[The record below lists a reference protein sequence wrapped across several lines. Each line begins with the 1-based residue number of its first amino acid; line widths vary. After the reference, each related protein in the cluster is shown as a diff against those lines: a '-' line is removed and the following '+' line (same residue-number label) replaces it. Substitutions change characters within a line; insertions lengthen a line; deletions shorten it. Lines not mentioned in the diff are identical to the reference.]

1 MGKRVVAITSCITGI
16 AHTYMA
22 AKALENA
29 AEELGYEISV
39 EKQGAS
45 GAEDVLSAEDIAAAD
60 AVVFATDK
68 AVDESRFV
76 GKDVLIIS
84 CDAGIKDPKGAIEK
98 AVSKTGP
105 NLWRGAARHFSR
117 GDNYGF
123 FGRLGCVDHLQA
135 HHERRLSHAAHRC
148 SGRHPDCSELCVRQ
162 CPE

>member
-76 GKDVLIIS
+76 GKDVLKIS

-98 AVSKTGP
+98 AVSKTGTVRISGEEQP
-105 NLWRGAARHFSR
+105 ATSVEVTTTGSSAASGASTIFKHIMNGVSHMLPIVVHRAFSI
-117 GDNYGF
+117 GN
-123 FGRLGCVDHLQA
+123 
-135 HHERRLSHAAHRC
+135 
-148 SGRHPDCSELCVRQ
+148 
-162 CPE
+162 

>member
-60 AVVFATDK
+60 AAVFATDR
-68 AVDESRFV
+68 AVD
-76 GKDVLIIS
+76 
-84 CDAGIKDPKGAIEK
+84 
-98 AVSKTGP
+98 
-105 NLWRGAARHFSR
+105 
-117 GDNYGF
+117 
-123 FGRLGCVDHLQA
+123 DHLQA

>member
-60 AVVFATDK
+60 AVV
-68 AVDESRFV
+68 
-76 GKDVLIIS
+76 
-84 CDAGIKDPKGAIEK
+84 
-98 AVSKTGP
+98 
-105 NLWRGAARHFSR
+105 
-117 GDNYGF
+117 
-123 FGRLGCVDHLQA
+123 
-135 HHERRLSHAAHRC
+135 
-148 SGRHPDCSELCVRQ
+148 
-162 CPE
+162 

>member
-45 GAEDVLSAEDIAAAD
+45 GAEDVLSAEDIVAD

-84 CDAGIKDPKGAIEK
+84 
-98 AVSKTGP
+98 
-105 NLWRGAARHFSR
+105 W
-117 GDNYGF
+117 
-123 FGRLGCVDHLQA
+123 
-135 HHERRLSHAAHRC
+135 
-148 SGRHPDCSELCVRQ
+148 
-162 CPE
+162 